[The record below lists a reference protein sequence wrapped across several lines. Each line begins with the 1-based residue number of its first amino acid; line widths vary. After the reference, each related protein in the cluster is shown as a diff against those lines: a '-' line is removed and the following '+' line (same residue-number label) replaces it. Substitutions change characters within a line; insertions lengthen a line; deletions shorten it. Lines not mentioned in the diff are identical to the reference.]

1 MKKISVLLLSLL
13 VSVSA
18 AAQMASVSVWQI
30 APGRNQEALAMARM
44 MAPVI
49 AEISDSQL
57 SVGIDQFNRLHW
69 VQVYENWEDWGESG
83 DAWASDNS
91 DKFAEV
97 RANFPRTTPPLTTL
111 VDRFEIN
118 IVKPSDPNFKANV
131 TSVTKWDAQPGRLQE
146 SIATGRKFVDA
157 HEKLGS
163 SVSISSDLFGNS
175 YYALN
180 FESFTA
186 MGRWIEK
193 SRVSEEVR
201 SVMAS
206 MADQERVAEVAA
218 RWRIRWIVRPG
229 S

>member
-1 MKKISVLLLSLL
+1 MKKVSVLLLSLL

-18 AAQMASVSVWQI
+18 VAQMASVSVWQI

-69 VQVYENWEDWGESG
+69 VQVFENWEDWGKSG
-83 DAWASDNS
+83 DAWATDNS

-163 SVSISSDLFGNS
+163 SVSISADSFGNS

-186 MGRWIEK
+186 MGQWIEK
-193 SRVSEEVR
+193 SRASEEIR
-201 SVMAS
+201 SIMAS

-229 S
+229 I